1 MLDNLRRDL
10 RYALRQF
17 SSSPT
22 FTVVAVVT
30 LALGVGANAAI
41 FTVINGLLLRPLP
54 FPQPDR
60 LLFIEGVLKQPD
72 REIGFQLG
80 YPDVQDLSTQVKSIA
95 AVAPWATSF
104 GLTLGREDGAQ
115 RLEAN
120 FVGRDYF
127 TILGGT
133 PLLGR
138 TFTADDH
145 VVGADGSLVAIVS
158 EATWRQQ
165 FGADPNLIGRDVR
178 MQDRVFTVVGV
189 MPDAFSDVTES
200 TGERTD
206 VWAPLER
213 APGLFGA
220 PVLTDRGNRLMWVV
234 ARLADGAT
242 LASAQAE
249 LTALSA
255 HIAEANPATNANF
268 TFRAAPLSSHYF
280 AEARRPLWFLL
291 GGSLFVLLIGC
302 VNVANLL
309 LVRSADRSQEFAVR
323 LAVGASA
330 SRLVRQLCI
339 ESVVLAAAGAAGGL
353 LLAGWA
359 TPVLLRLSNIQLPHY
374 ADAGID
380 LMVVAVT
387 ALTALV
393 CGLLFGL
400 APIWR
405 ASRTSARAVLAGGA
419 GRVARSSRT
428 ARWLAGV
435 EVTAAFVLA
444 AGALVMLQS
453 LSALTAT
460 DLQFRTDHLLTVR
473 LELPQERYATPA
485 ARARAGEQLREQLA
499 ALPGVEHAT
508 IWGPSMFA
516 RSTWVAFL
524 SSADTVVRDN
534 ERLMAWRHSLNPGAL
549 RDLHIP
555 LLAGRDFTAG
565 DTLDTPFVAIVSEA
579 TAARLWPGQ
588 DPINKQL
595 RTSTA
600 PNAPLTTVVGLAAD
614 ARHRGRFRF
623 TTGAAAHQPQLD
635 IYLPYA
641 QRPNALVVFGVRT
654 AAAPDTQIAT
664 VRAAIAA
671 VDPSIA
677 VYDVESLDRRLQLE
691 ASPLAFAT
699 LLINLYGGLAI
710 LLAGLGVYG
719 VLAAGVAS
727 QLREIGIRAALGA
740 DPRRL
745 IRAVMWQGASI
756 ALVSIVVGAA
766 ASWALLRAFSGAL
779 FGISGSSNITMLAGA
794 AVLLVATSVAASA
807 IPARRA
813 ARVDPVEALRLE

>member
-1 MLDNLRRDL
+1 MLHATLRDL
-10 RYALRQF
+10 RYAVRQLLGA
-17 SSSPT
+17 PT
-22 FTVVAVVT
+22 FAIVAIVT

-41 FTVINGLLLRPLP
+41 FSVINGLLLRPLP
-54 FPQPDR
+54 FSQPDR
-60 LLFIEGVLKQPD
+60 LLFVEGILKQPD

-80 YPDVQDLSTQVKSIA
+80 YPDIQDLRTRVKAFA

-104 GLTLGREDGAQ
+104 GLTLGRDDGAQ

-120 FVGRDYF
+120 FVGEGYF
-127 TILGGT
+127 ALLGAT

-138 TFTADDH
+138 TFTPGEHAI
-145 VVGADGSLVAIVS
+145 GADGSLVAIVS
-158 EATWRQQ
+158 EATWRQE
-165 FGADPNLIGRDVR
+165 FGADPALVGREIR
-178 MQDRVFTVVGV
+178 MQDRLFTVIGV
-189 MPDAFSDVTES
+189 MPDSFSDVPENN
-200 TGERTD
+200 GERID
-206 VWAPLER
+206 VWVPLER

-234 ARLADGAT
+234 VRLAEDAT

-268 TFRAAPLSSHYF
+268 SFRASALSATYF
-280 AEARRPLWFLL
+280 AEARRPLWLLL

-309 LVRSADRSQEFAVR
+309 LVRSADRSREFAVR

-330 SRLVRQLCI
+330 SRLVRQLCV
-339 ESVVLAAAGAAGGL
+339 ESLLLAAAGAIGGL
-353 LLAGWA
+353 LLAAWL
-359 TPVLLRLSNIQLPHY
+359 TPVLLRLSNITLPNFS
-374 ADAGID
+374 AVSTDVT
-380 LMVVAVT
+380 VVVMTVVMSLA
-387 ALTALV
+387 
-393 CGLLFGL
+393 CGLLFGF
-400 APIWR
+400 APMWR
-405 ASRTSARAVLAGGA
+405 ASRTTARSVLAGGA

-460 DLQFRTDHLLTVR
+460 DLQFRSDRLLTVR

-485 ARARAGEQLREQLA
+485 ARALAGDRLRERLA

-508 IWGPSMFA
+508 IWGPAMFA
-516 RSTWVAFL
+516 RATWVAFL
-524 SSADTVVRDN
+524 ASADTAVRDN
-534 ERLMAWRHSLNPGAL
+534 ERLMAWRHSTNPGAL
-549 RDLHIP
+549 RDLEIP

-565 DTLDTPFVAIVSEA
+565 DTLDAPLVAIVSQA

-588 DPINKQL
+588 DPIGKQL

-600 PNAPLTTVVGLAAD
+600 PNAPLTTIVGLAAD

-623 TTGAAAHQPQLD
+623 TTGAAAYEPQLD
-635 IYLPYA
+635 IYMPYA

-654 AAAPDTQIAT
+654 TARPDTQINA
-664 VRAAIAA
+664 VRAAIAG

-677 VYDVESLDRRLQLE
+677 IYDVESLERRMQLE

-727 QLREIGIRAALGA
+727 QTREIGIRSALGA

-745 IRAVMWQGASI
+745 VRNVMWQGVSI
-756 ALVSIVVGAA
+756 ALISIAIGAA
-766 ASWALLRAFSGAL
+766 ASWALLRSFSGAL
-779 FGISGSSNITMLAGA
+779 FGVTGANIGLLTGA
-794 AVLLVATSVAASA
+794 AAILVVMAMAASA

-813 ARVDPVEALRLE
+813 ARVNPVEALRTE